1 MLDCTC
7 PVLLHVDVSYSVTAL
22 SMELAVFS
30 MRQAAST
37 QCSTNLLQKPL
48 KVSRR
53 DSLDLWSSSSD
64 LMCQGL
70 SSKVPVFVQVTQAS
84 KRTGAGKW
92 SSRFRSFL
100 VHGAHLAHLDSLL
113 ASTSPSVTLVPQPV
127 DMAPFLDAASSSSNK
142 VSSHTGCL
150 QWILSPCCLLC
161 IDACS

>member
-1 MLDCTC
+1 MS
-7 PVLLHVDVSYSVTAL
+7 LHVNASYSVTAL
-22 SMELAVFS
+22 SRELALLS

-37 QCSTNLLQKPL
+37 QCSTNLLQKPM
-48 KVSRR
+48 KVSRL
-53 DSLDLWSSSSD
+53 DSLDLWSCCSA

-70 SSKVPVFVQVTQAS
+70 SSKILVFVQVTQAS
-84 KRTGAGKW
+84 KPTGAGKW

-127 DMAPFLDAASSSSNK
+127 DMALFLDTASSSSHK

-150 QWILSPCCLLC
+150 HWSLSTCCLLG
-161 IDACS
+161 INACS